1 MTSETNSYPADLS
14 PSTRW
19 QRIVSA
25 ALASPARVFAVCFAW
40 LAAWAWLRPLAVP
53 DEGRYTDIAR
63 WMVSSGDW
71 LVPRLDG
78 IAFLHKPPLY
88 FWIEGA
94 FVAILGTSALV
105 ARLTSLLAA
114 ALLCMAS
121 AWFVRHWLGER
132 AARWTLAV
140 LALNPL
146 LVLGAQYANLD
157 MLVAAWIGV
166 TILLAA
172 HASLSPPDRQRPW
185 WMAAYA
191 SAALAVLAKGL
202 IGCVLPGAVFVAWCL
217 AERKPGRILT
227 GVSAAGL
234 LAFVVVVVP
243 WFVAVE
249 HATPGFLHYFFIH
262 HHLERFVQTGFNN
275 MHGVW
280 FYPVVLALGLL
291 PWVACAWAA
300 VRAGW
305 RAAGVRR
312 SLTMLGLIWFILILV
327 FFSIPPSK
335 LAGYILPVLPAFAL
349 VVGPWV
355 AQWAPRRRV
364 AWGAAVLCGGIA
376 LALVPAQKDPP
387 ARLAQQVRAQIGTQD
402 RVAFWDAYYFA
413 VPIALGRSHVVEVV
427 GDWST
432 PGAQLPDNWRR
443 ELKEG
448 AEFDPR
454 HAQALVSVEAFRAS
468 LEATPGAVWLFAG
481 ADEAA
486 HQPWL
491 AQWQRMAEQGGYVVL
506 RWMPQTPDTASA
518 PDALSK
524 PAAPSAPAAGTG
536 G

>member
-1 MTSETNSYPADLS
+1 MASETNDDLAGTT
-14 PSTRW
+14 PPTRTE
-19 QRIVSA
+19 RFLA
-25 ALASPARVFAVCFAW
+25 AAFASPVRLFALCFAW
-40 LAAWAWLRPLAVP
+40 FSAWAWMRPLAVP

-63 WMVSSGDW
+63 WMVTSGDW

-88 FWIEGA
+88 FWIESA
-94 FVAILGTSALV
+94 FVAILGTSPWV

-114 ALLCMAS
+114 ALMCMAS

-140 LALNPL
+140 LVFNPL

-172 HASLSPPDRQRPW
+172 HAALSPPERQRPW

-191 SAALAVLAKGL
+191 SAALAMLAKGL
-202 IGCVLPGAVFVAWCL
+202 IGFVLPGAVFVAWCL
-217 AERKPGRILT
+217 AERQPRRILA
-227 GVSAAGL
+227 GLSAVGL
-234 LAFVVVVVP
+234 LAFAVVVVP

-249 HATPGFLHYFFIH
+249 RATPGFLHYFFIH
-262 HHLERFVQTGFNN
+262 HHLERFVQTSFNN
-275 MHGVW
+275 VHGAW
-280 FYPVVLALGLL
+280 FYPAVLALGLL
-291 PWVACAWAA
+291 PWTALAWAA

-305 RAAGVRR
+305 RATGTRR
-312 SLTMLGLIWFILILV
+312 SLTLLGLVWFILILV
-327 FFSIPPSK
+327 FFSLPPSK

-355 AQWAPRRRV
+355 AQWAPRRRI
-364 AWGAAVLCGGIA
+364 AWGAAVLSAALA
-376 LALVPAQKDPP
+376 LALVPAQKDLP
-387 ARLAQQVRAQIGTQD
+387 ARLAVQVKAQIGPQD
-402 RVAFWDAYYFA
+402 RVAFLDAYYFA
-413 VPIALGRSHVVEVV
+413 VPLVLGRDQVVEVV

-468 LEATPGAVWLFAG
+468 LEAKPGVVWLFAG
-481 ADEAA
+481 AEDAA
-486 HQPWL
+486 QQPWL
-491 AQWQRMAEQGGYVVL
+491 ATWQRVAEQGGYVVL
-506 RWMPQTPDTASA
+506 RFTP
-518 PDALSK
+518 
-524 PAAPSAPAAGTG
+524 PAAAVKP
-536 G
+536 